1 MTPDSRRWR
10 ALAILAAA
18 QLLGMSPWFAGTA
31 LAPTLAEAW
40 GLSPAQVGWLS
51 SSVQLGF
58 VAGTLAAALLNLA
71 DLLPSRWYLAAAAVL
86 AAASNAILQVGDG
99 FTVALVSRFLT
110 GFCLAG
116 VYPPAMKMA
125 ATWFQSGRGLAI
137 GIVVGAL
144 TIGKAVPYLVE
155 ALGGVGRAFVVWS
168 TSGAALAAAGL
179 VAVGYRDGP
188 HAFPRR
194 PFSWG
199 LVATVARVR
208 EARLVTAGYLGH
220 MWELYAFWVWIP
232 AFLAASLAISS
243 PELGAAGTRHPA
255 PDTLLPFAII
265 AIGALGCLWGGWAA
279 DRWGRAR
286 VVTWA
291 MAVSGSCC
299 VLAGFLF
306 GASPWLLVPLLLVW
320 SVAVIADSAQF
331 SAMVTETVPSHAV
344 GTALT
349 LQVSLGFLL
358 TMASIQLVPV
368 MVGLVGWRWGFAALA
383 LGPMLGIGA
392 IRRLRGSAG
401 QSPAVSPP
409 AAAR

>member
-1 MTPDSRRWR
+1 MTPDPRRWR
-10 ALAILAAA
+10 ALALLAAA

-31 LAPTLAEAW
+31 LAPTLSEAW
-40 GLSPAQVGWLS
+40 GLSGSQVGWLS
-51 SSVQLGF
+51 SAVQLGF
-58 VAGTLAAALLNLA
+58 VAGTLTAAVLNLA
-71 DLLPSRWYLAAAAVL
+71 DVLPSRWYVAGAALLAAAANGLLGVGEGYVL
-86 AAASNAILQVGDG
+86 AL
-99 FTVALVSRFLT
+99 TSRFLT

-137 GIVVGAL
+137 GAIVGAL
-144 TIGKAVPYLVE
+144 TIGKAMPYLVE
-155 ALGGVGRAFVVWS
+155 ALGGVGKGFVVWS
-168 TSGAALAAAGL
+168 TSGAAVLAALLIAG
-179 VAVGYRDGP
+179 GYSDGP

-199 LVATVARVR
+199 LVALVARVR
-208 EARLVTAGYLGH
+208 EARLVTGGYLGH
-220 MWELYAFWVWIP
+220 MWELYAFWAWIP
-232 AFLAASLAISS
+232 AFLAASLAVSS
-243 PELGAAGTRHPA
+243 PQPPAASPY
-255 PDTLLPFAII
+255 LPFVII
-265 AIGALGCLWGGWAA
+265 STGALGCLWGGWAA

-286 VVTWA
+286 IVTWA

-306 GASPWLLVPLLLVW
+306 GASLWLLLPLLLVW

-331 SAMVTETVPSHAV
+331 SAMITETVPAHAV

-368 MVGLVGWRWGFAALA
+368 MVDLVGWRWGFAVLA
-383 LGPMLGIGA
+383 LGPALGIAA
-392 IRRLRGSAG
+392 IRRMRG
-401 QSPAVSPP
+401 VSTT
-409 AAAR
+409 

>member
-1 MTPDSRRWR
+1 MTPDPRRWR
-10 ALAILAAA
+10 ALAILALA

-31 LAPTLAEAW
+31 LAPSLTEAW
-40 GLSPAQVGWLS
+40 GLSSAQVGWLS
-51 SSVQLGF
+51 SAVQLGF

-71 DLLPSRWYLAAAAVL
+71 DLIPGRWYLAGAAVL
-86 AAASNAILQVGDG
+86 AAAANALLGLGDSYP
-99 FTVALVSRFLT
+99 VALSSRFLT
-110 GFCLAG
+110 GVCLAG

-125 ATWFQSGRGLAI
+125 ATWFQAGRGLAI
-137 GIVVGAL
+137 GVVVGAL

-155 ALGGVGRAFVVWS
+155 ALGGVGKGFVVWS
-168 TSGAALAAAGL
+168 TSGAALVAAAL

-208 EARLVTAGYLGH
+208 EARLVTGGYLGH
-220 MWELYAFWVWIP
+220 MWELYAFWAWIP
-232 AFLAASLAISS
+232 AFLAASLTISS

-255 PDTLLPFAII
+255 PDTLLPFTILAT
-265 AIGALGCLWGGWAA
+265 GALGCLWGGWAA
-279 DRWGRAR
+279 DRYGRAR
-286 VVTWA
+286 IVTWA
-291 MAVSGSCC
+291 MAVSGTCS
-299 VLAGFLF
+299 VIVGLLF
-306 GASPWLLVPLLLVW
+306 GASLWLLLPLLLVW

-331 SAMVTETVPSHAV
+331 SAMITETVPAHAV

-368 MVGLVGWRWGFAALA
+368 MVDLVGWRWGFAVLA
-383 LGPMLGIGA
+383 LGPGLGIAA
-392 IRRLRGSAG
+392 IRRLRQPTTS
-401 QSPAVSPP
+401 
-409 AAAR
+409 